1 MKTSFIKKTG
11 AIALAMV
18 FFFLFA
24 PFSAGALTPIEVD
37 KLVASD
43 GASGDSFGYSVAV
56 DGDTA
61 VIGAVHDDD
70 NGLDSGAAYVFS
82 RIDGIWR
89 QQAKLTASDGAAY
102 DYFGVSVAVDGDTA
116 VIGAYYDD
124 DNGYNSGAVYV
135 FIRSGDS
142 WVRQAKL
149 TASDGAGWDYFGVSV
164 AVDGDT
170 AVIGAHYDDD
180 NGTDSGSAY
189 VFGRSDG
196 AWAQQTKLTAPDWAA
211 GSYFGYSVAV
221 DGDTAVIGAY
231 GDYDNGTNSG
241 AAYVFGRSDGAW
253 AQQTRLTAADGVEF
267 HYFGR
272 SVAVNGDTA
281 IIGALGDSDNGS
293 KSGAAYVFSRSGST
307 WVQQAKLTAS
317 DGAAND
323 WFGVSV
329 AVDGDTAVIGALYD
343 DDNGSDSGS
352 AYVFSRSGGTW
363 AQQAKLTA
371 FDGTSGD
378 HFGASVAVDGD
389 TAAVIGALYDDDNGS
404 DSGSAYVFSLAPPD
418 NDEDGVP
425 DAQDN
430 CPDTP
435 NPDQAD
441 SDYDTLGDA
450 CDVTFDTEAV
460 IDVLEF
466 ECGSSVELL
475 TAADPPGVKGMINT
489 LIGNGGVVAKVT
501 KAKDAYLSGK
511 IDYYTYLD
519 RLNRAL
525 DQLDA
530 YNARLEDKID
540 RGKIADPDALEL
552 EQKSADMRT
561 GLIDVINHV
570 MP

>member
-1 MKTSFIKKTG
+1 LKTSFIKKTG

-352 AYVFSRSGGTW
+352 AYVFS
-363 AQQAKLTA
+363 
-371 FDGTSGD
+371 
-378 HFGASVAVDGD
+378 
-389 TAAVIGALYDDDNGS
+389 
-404 DSGSAYVFSLAPPD
+404 LAPPD